1 MTEHDDHDDRTH
13 GWVLELDSLR
23 SFGGPPSPPASDD
36 GRRWSGEIQ
45 PAGSVSTQAL
55 GRQQPDTYTTTT
67 RRPPTQP
74 LPGAAECLDF
84 VKTRMGRFRPAKQ
97 TKLRNSLLGAIGF
110 LEAANAGD
118 FAANIWNET
127 PVPTYALA
135 LMALGGTLALCM
147 IYFCVKD
154 GYLSYSNLRAL
165 KEERGYLR
173 EQRKL
178 HGDDTHM
185 LRTIDCF
192 LDMNTRESGTEIVD
206 RIGSDTLL
214 GISALIV
221 GVGTFMAM
229 DGDHD
234 SVNYKASNLLTGY
247 IGNTLPAIFGVCNL
261 LWSSYVWVRARKQ
274 QRAALNYVKG
284 STRISQMLRNRTSS
298 IQVHA
303 ALNGLTG
310 IVAGSAAL
318 VTATQWWAYVLLL
331 PCIITSGTVNIFWR
345 KRVGY
350 ERPFVLGQ
358 ISSIDQDIVFEA
370 LRYAN
375 ECHRRLLRVQAS
387 GESDAFTALVPDPTS
402 LLCALDVIR
411 KNNLFEDF
419 CLRVLEDREL
429 SERLFGHSV
438 FATESSV
445 YGPTI
450 DWHEFSALDDQV
462 LTIKLLKIAKD
473 LINRV
478 ALKCFRYQERHLL
491 EVLGCYMCRGAEFR
505 RSKKTPTAAGG
516 LNRGQAHNVHTY
528 AGRHA
533 NDWLFGGFSMSGS
546 IQGLFQRQ

>member
-1 MTEHDDHDDRTH
+1 MPFSRLSPHSRVAKIHPPPVTIGKKMAEYDHDDRTQ

-23 SFGGPPSPPASDD
+23 SFGGPPSPPLSSD
-36 GRRWSGEIQ
+36 GRRWSGEIL
-45 PAGSVSTQAL
+45 PAGSVS
-55 GRQQPDTYTTTT
+55 RQVLAHQQQTDAIITTTT
-67 RRPPTQP
+67 RRQPSQP

-84 VKTRMGRFRPAKQ
+84 IKTRKGRFKPAKQ

-127 PVPTYALA
+127 PVPTYALIMMA
-135 LMALGGTLALCM
+135 IGGTMALGM
-147 IYFCVKD
+147 IYFCIKD
-154 GYLSYSNLRAL
+154 GRLSYQNLRAL
-165 KEERGYLR
+165 KEERGYLK

-178 HGDDTHM
+178 HQDDSNM
-185 LRTIDCF
+185 VRTIDCF
-192 LDMNTRESGTEIVD
+192 LDMNTRESGTELID
-206 RIGSDTLL
+206 RIGSDALL
-214 GISALIV
+214 GFSALIV
-221 GVGTFMAM
+221 GIGTFMAM

-234 SVNYKASNLLTGY
+234 SANYKASNLLTGY

-261 LWSSYVWVRARKQ
+261 LWSSYVWVRAKEQ

-318 VTATQWWAYVLLL
+318 ATATQWWAYVILL

-358 ISSIDQDIVFEA
+358 ISSIDQDTVFEA

-375 ECHRRLLRVQAS
+375 ECHRRVLRVEAT
-387 GESDAFTALVPDPTS
+387 GESDAFTILVPDTTS

-411 KNNLFEDF
+411 KNNLFEDY
-419 CLRVLEDREL
+419 CLRVLEDKEL
-429 SERLFGHSV
+429 SGRLFGHAV
-438 FATESSV
+438 FDTQSSAD
-445 YGPTI
+445 GPTI
-450 DWHEFSALDDQV
+450 DWHNLAALDDQV
-462 LTIKLLKIAKD
+462 LMIRLLKIAKD
-473 LINRV
+473 LLN
-478 ALKCFRYQERHLL
+478 
-491 EVLGCYMCRGAEFR
+491 G
-505 RSKKTPTAAGG
+505 RSGVWKIEEDDDDNGT
-516 LNRGQAHNVHTY
+516 N
-528 AGRHA
+528 
-533 NDWLFGGFSMSGS
+533 S
-546 IQGLFQRQ
+546 